1 LGVGKKKIILV
12 GSTYKRLL
20 AYPSMCSPLFPQLG
34 LPQAVGIIPLMK
46 EITFGAKTANSDTRG
61 FGDKAA
67 SEVLDVGTWLGGHWT
82 KYLTVPWLA
91 SAQFPVSQF
100 LFEAEVLDSQLLPL

>member
-1 LGVGKKKIILV
+1 MSSRNRLNVYYYWYYLKKM
-12 GSTYKRLL
+12 RL
-20 AYPSMCSPLFPQLG
+20 
-34 LPQAVGIIPLMK
+34 
-46 EITFGAKTANSDTRG
+46 G